1 MKKQLK
7 FTLALALSLALLF
20 SLGAAAFADTAEDGL
35 PLEYVSYGVG
45 LPDPAPVDMH
55 ELGAEDITL
64 EGVSYDARTEDGHIY
79 IRLSDLAAAKLLRES
94 RDKAAEL
101 GLDYAKIYITDGVIF
116 AKDTGNADEVK
127 EVQGLIS
134 ALKQGAAIG
143 ISVDDIFDLGNAG
156 DVKLHVK
163 IRGFAYGDAG
173 SGAAPA
179 SSGGSTGEKRAL
191 DVKALDKEKS
201 IERPEVTT
209 VYFYYYGL
217 TGYDTVL
224 YDDSE
229 GVCYSEGEDGGNIDL
244 GGGNIDLDG
253 GDIDGGLIGGDEE
266 EPVKP
271 DIKTQRAFQLGLALA
286 YSQKDIGDGVQYYV
300 WINGKNI
307 KIPPLNSVGG
317 WLYDEGSFPAKDASG
332 MTGDELLK
340 SGIMGGLTN
349 KDFDS
354 DSRSTVETVEIKIT
368 TDAAGNNVVKKIDF
382 KNVTPGQDDV
392 LDYNKDSNSYVIKDV
407 APDGYEKDTSGE
419 YKAFDPSDAFVPK
432 DKNMDVPNDAIDN
445 SDVTINVRDD
455 IIFDDLEPK
464 CY

>member
-101 GLDYAKIYITDGVIF
+101 GLDYAKIYIADGVIF

-173 SGAAPA
+173 NGAAPA

-209 VYFYYYGL
+209 VYFYYNGL
-217 TGYDTVL
+217 TGYDTFL
-224 YDDSE
+224 DDGSE
-229 GVCYSEGEDGGNIDL
+229 WDCYSEGEDGGDIDL
-244 GGGNIDLDG
+244 G
-253 GDIDGGLIGGDEE
+253 GGDEE

-271 DIKTQRAFQLGLALA
+271 DITRQRTFWIGLALA
-286 YSQKDIGDGVQYYV
+286 YSQKDIDDGVQYYV
-300 WINGKNI
+300 WINGENI
-307 KIPPLNSVGG
+307 KIPPLNGKG
-317 WLYDEGSFPAKDASG
+317 EWLDDEGSFPAKDAVG
-332 MTGDELLK
+332 LTGNKLLN
-340 SGIMGGLTN
+340 SDIMNGLTN
-349 KDFDS
+349 QDFDFDS
-354 DSRSTVETVEIKIT
+354 LPTVEIKVT
-368 TDAAGNNVVKKIDF
+368 TDAAGNNVVKTIDF
-382 KNVTPGQDDV
+382 NNVTPGPDEV
-392 LDYNKDSNSYVIKDV
+392 LDYNADNNTYVIKDE
-407 APDGYEKDTSGE
+407 APEGYEPDNKHT
-419 YKAFDPSDAFVPK
+419 YDPSDAFVPK
-432 DKNMDVPNDAIDN
+432 DKNMDVPDDAIDS

-455 IIFDDLEPK
+455 IIFDDLKPK
-464 CY
+464 KS

>member
-101 GLDYAKIYITDGVIF
+101 GLDYAKIYIADGVIF

-127 EVQGLIS
+127 EVQGLIG

-173 SGAAPA
+173 SGSAPA
-179 SSGGSTGEKRAL
+179 SSGGSSGEKRAL

-209 VYFYYYGL
+209 IYFYYHGL

-224 YDDSE
+224 DDGSE
-229 GVCYSEGEDGGNIDL
+229 WDCYSEGEDGGDIDL
-244 GGGNIDLDG
+244 GS
-253 GDIDGGLIGGDEE
+253 GDDEE
-266 EPVKP
+266 VVRP
-271 DIKTQRAFQLGLALA
+271 DITRQRAFMLSLALA
-286 YSQKDIGDGVQYYV
+286 YSQKDIDDGVQYYV

-307 KIPPLNSVGG
+307 KIPPLNSGG
-317 WLYDEGSFPAKDASG
+317 EWLDDEGSFLAKDASG
-332 MTGDELLK
+332 LTGNELLN
-340 SGIMGGLTN
+340 SDIMGGLTN
-349 KDFDS
+349 KDFDF
-354 DSRSTVETVEIKIT
+354 DSLPTVEIKIT
-368 TDAAGNNVVKKIDF
+368 TDAAGNNVVKTIDF
-382 KNVTPGQDDV
+382 NNVTPKAEEV
-392 LDYNKDSNSYVIKDV
+392 LDYNEDSNSYVIKEN
-407 APDGYEKDTSGE
+407 PPEGYEKDTSGE
-419 YKAFDPSDAFVPK
+419 YNAFEPSDAFVPE
-432 DKNMDVPNDAIDN
+432 DKNMDVPDDAIDS
-445 SDVTINVRDD
+445 SDVTIDVRDD

-464 CY
+464 KS

>member
-101 GLDYAKIYITDGVIF
+101 GLDYAKIYIADGVIF

-191 DVKALDKEKS
+191 DVKALDMEKS

-271 DIKTQRAFQLGLALA
+271 DIKTQRAFMLSLALA
-286 YSQKDIGDGVQYYV
+286 YSQKDIDDGVQYYV

-307 KIPPLNSVGG
+307 EIPPLNGKG
-317 WLYDEGSFPAKDASG
+317 DWLHDEGSFLAKDASG
-332 MTGDELLK
+332 KTGNELFK
-340 SGIMGGLTN
+340 SDDIMNGLTN
-349 KDFDS
+349 KDFDF
-354 DSRSTVETVEIKIT
+354 DSLSTVKIKVT
-368 TDAAGNNVVKKIDF
+368 TDAAGNNVVKTIDF
-382 KNVTPGQDDV
+382 NNVTPEEKEV
-392 LDYNKDSNSYVIKDV
+392 LDLNEDGDAYVIKDAED
-407 APDGYEKDTSGE
+407 APKGYDKEFNSS
-419 YKAFDPSDAFVPK
+419 YDPSDIFVP
-432 DKNMDVPNDAIDN
+432 DESLTVPNGAIDN
-445 SDVTINVRDD
+445 SDVTVDVRDD
-455 IIFDDLEPK
+455 IIFDGLEPK
-464 CY
+464 NS

>member
-20 SLGAAAFADTAEDGL
+20 SLGAAAFADIAEDGL

-101 GLDYAKIYITDGVIF
+101 GLDYAKIYIADGVIF

-179 SSGGSTGEKRAL
+179 STGEKRAL

-217 TGYDTVL
+217 TGYDTVFDYGPEL
-224 YDDSE
+224 D
-229 GVCYSEGEDGGNIDL
+229 CYSEGEDGGDIDL
-244 GGGNIDLDG
+244 G
-253 GDIDGGLIGGDEE
+253 GGLIGGDEE

-271 DIKTQRAFQLGLALA
+271 DITRQRAFMLSLALA
-286 YSQKDIGDGVQYYV
+286 YSRKDIDDGVQYYV
-300 WINGKNI
+300 WINGENI
-307 KIPPLNSVGG
+307 KIPPLNSDGE
-317 WLYDEGSFPAKDASG
+317 WLDDEGSFLAKDASG
-332 MTGDELLK
+332 LTRNELLK
-340 SGIMGGLTN
+340 SDIMGGLTN
-349 KDFDS
+349 KDFDF
-354 DSRSTVETVEIKIT
+354 DSLPTVEIKIT
-368 TDAAGNNVVKKIDF
+368 TDAAGNNVIKTIDF
-382 KNVTPGQDDV
+382 KNVTPGPDDV
-392 LDYNKDSNSYVIKDV
+392 LDYNADNNTYVIKDK
-407 APDGYEKDTSGE
+407 APEGYEKDTSGE
-419 YKAFDPSDAFVPK
+419 YNAFEPSDAFVPK
-432 DKNMDVPNDAIDN
+432 DKNMDVPDDAIDS
-445 SDVTINVRDD
+445 SDVTIDVRDD

-464 CY
+464 KS

>member
-101 GLDYAKIYITDGVIF
+101 GLDYAKIYIADGVIF

-191 DVKALDKEKS
+191 DVKALDMEKS

-224 YDDSE
+224 DYGSE
-229 GVCYSEGEDGGNIDL
+229 WVCYSEGEDGGDIDL
-244 GGGNIDLDG
+244 GGE
-253 GDIDGGLIGGDEE
+253 DGGLIGGDEE
-266 EPVKP
+266 EPV
-271 DIKTQRAFQLGLALA
+271 ITRQRAFWLGLALA
-286 YSQKDIGDGVQYYV
+286 YSQKDIDDGVQYYV

-307 KIPPLNSVGG
+307 EIPPLNSGG
-317 WLYDEGSFPAKDASG
+317 KWLVDEGSFLAKDASG
-332 MTGDELLK
+332 KTGNELLN
-340 SGIMGGLTN
+340 SDDIMGALTN
-349 KDFDS
+349 KDFDF
-354 DSRSTVETVEIKIT
+354 DSLPTVKIKIT
-368 TDAAGNNVVKKIDF
+368 TDAAGNNVVKTIDF
-382 KNVTPGQDDV
+382 NNVTPEEKEV
-392 LDYNKDSNSYVIKDV
+392 LDYNADNNTYVIKDAED
-407 APDGYEKDTSGE
+407 APEGYEKDTSGK
-419 YKAFDPSDAFVPK
+419 YNAFDPSDAFVPK
-432 DKNMDVPNDAIDN
+432 DKNMDVPPDAID
-445 SDVTINVRDD
+445 SSIVTIDVRDD
-455 IIFDDLEPK
+455 IIFDDLKPK
-464 CY
+464 KE

>member
-101 GLDYAKIYITDGVIF
+101 GLDYAKIYIADGVIF

-179 SSGGSTGEKRAL
+179 PSDGSAGEKRAL
-191 DVKALDKEKS
+191 DVKALDMEKS

-209 VYFYYYGL
+209 VYFHYYGL

-224 YDDSE
+224 DYGSE
-229 GVCYSEGEDGGNIDL
+229 WDFYSEGEDGGDIDLGGEDGGDIDL
-244 GGGNIDLDG
+244 GGG
-253 GDIDGGLIGGDEE
+253 DEV
-266 EPVKP
+266 EPDKP
-271 DIKTQRAFQLGLALA
+271 GITIQRAFMLSLALA
-286 YSQKDIGDGVQYYV
+286 YSQKDIDDGVQYYV

-307 KIPPLNSVGG
+307 EIPPLNGKG
-317 WLYDEGSFPAKDASG
+317 DWLHDEGSFLAKDASG
-332 MTGDELLK
+332 KTGNELFK
-340 SGIMGGLTN
+340 SDDIMNGLTN
-349 KDFDS
+349 KDFDF
-354 DSRSTVETVEIKIT
+354 DSLSTVKIKVT
-368 TDAAGNNVVKKIDF
+368 TDAAGNNVVKTIGF
-382 KNVTPGQDDV
+382 NNVTPKEEEV
-392 LDYNKDSNSYVIKDV
+392 LDYNKDNNTYVIKDE
-407 APDGYEKDTSGE
+407 APEGYEPDNKRT
-419 YKAFDPSDAFVPK
+419 YDPSDAFVPK
-432 DKNMDVPNDAIDN
+432 DKNMDVPPDAIDN
-445 SDVTINVRDD
+445 SDVTIDVRDD
-455 IIFDDLEPK
+455 IIFDSLEPK
-464 CY
+464 CS

>member
-101 GLDYAKIYITDGVIF
+101 GLDYAKIYIADGVIF

-209 VYFYYYGL
+209 IYFYYYGL

-224 YDDSE
+224 DDGSE
-229 GVCYSEGEDGGNIDL
+229 WDCYSEGEDGGDIDL
-244 GGGNIDLDG
+244 GGGD
-253 GDIDGGLIGGDEE
+253 DEE
-266 EPVKP
+266 DVPP
-271 DIKTQRAFQLGLALA
+271 DIKTQRAFWLGLALA
-286 YSQKDIGDGVQYYV
+286 YSQKDIDDGVQYYV

-307 KIPPLNSVGG
+307 KIPPLNSEGE
-317 WLYDEGSFPAKDASG
+317 WLDDEGSFLAKDASG
-332 MTGDELLK
+332 LTGNELLN
-340 SGIMGGLTN
+340 SDIMGGLTN
-349 KDFDS
+349 KDFDF
-354 DSRSTVETVEIKIT
+354 DSLPTVEIKIT
-368 TDAAGNNVVKKIDF
+368 TDAAGNNVVKTIDF
-382 KNVTPGQDDV
+382 NNVTPKAEEV
-392 LDYNKDSNSYVIKDV
+392 LDYNKDSNSYVIKDD
-407 APDGYEKDTSGE
+407 APEGYEKDTSGE
-419 YKAFDPSDAFVPK
+419 YNAFEPSDAFVPE
-432 DKNMDVPNDAIDN
+432 DKNIDVPDDAIDS
-445 SDVTINVRDD
+445 SDVTIDVRDD

-464 CY
+464 KS

>member
-101 GLDYAKIYITDGVIF
+101 GLDYAKIYIADGVIF

-173 SGAAPA
+173 SGA

-191 DVKALDKEKS
+191 DVKALDMEKS

-224 YDDSE
+224 DSD
-229 GVCYSEGEDGGNIDL
+229 VRCYSEGEDGGDIDF
-244 GGGNIDLDG
+244 GGEDG
-253 GDIDGGLIGGDEE
+253 GDIDLGGGDEE
-266 EPVKP
+266 EPVKSA
-271 DIKTQRAFQLGLALA
+271 ITRQRAFMLSLALA
-286 YSQKDIGDGVQYYV
+286 YSQKDIDDGVQYYV

-307 KIPPLNSVGG
+307 KIPPLNGKG
-317 WLYDEGSFPAKDASG
+317 EGLDDEGSFLAKDAVG
-332 MTGDELLK
+332 QTGNKLLN
-340 SGIMGGLTN
+340 SDIMNGLTN
-349 KDFDS
+349 QDFDFDS
-354 DSRSTVETVEIKIT
+354 LPTVEIKIT
-368 TDAAGNNVVKKIDF
+368 TDAAGNNVVKTIDF
-382 KNVTPGQDDV
+382 NNVTPKEEEV
-392 LDYNKDSNSYVIKDV
+392 LDYNADNNTYVIKDE
-407 APDGYEKDTSGE
+407 APEGYEKDTSGE
-419 YKAFDPSDAFVPK
+419 YNAFEPSDAFVPE
-432 DKNMDVPNDAIDN
+432 DKNMDVPDDAIDS
-445 SDVTINVRDD
+445 SDVTIDVRDD
-455 IIFDDLEPK
+455 IIFDDLKPK
-464 CY
+464 KY

>member
-64 EGVSYDARTEDGHIY
+64 DGVSYDARTEDGHIY

-101 GLDYAKIYITDGVIF
+101 GLDYAKIYIADGVIF

-224 YDDSE
+224 DISSE
-229 GVCYSEGEDGGNIDL
+229 RDFYSEGEDGGDIDL

-253 GDIDGGLIGGDEE
+253 GDDEE

-307 KIPPLNSVGG
+307 KIPPLNGKG
-317 WLYDEGSFPAKDASG
+317 EWLDDEGSFPAKDAVG
-332 MTGDELLK
+332 LTGNKLLN
-340 SGIMGGLTN
+340 SDIMNGLTN
-349 KDFDS
+349 QDFDFDS
-354 DSRSTVETVEIKIT
+354 LPTVEIKIT

-382 KNVTPGQDDV
+382 KNVTPGPNEV
-392 LDYNKDSNSYVIKDV
+392 LDYNADNNTYVIKDV
-407 APDGYEKDTSGE
+407 APEGYEPDNKRT
-419 YKAFDPSDAFVPK
+419 YDPSDAFVPE
-432 DKNMDVPNDAIDN
+432 DKNMDVPDDAIGN
-445 SDVTINVRDD
+445 SDVSIDVRDD

>member
-101 GLDYAKIYITDGVIF
+101 GLDYAKIYIADGVIF

-191 DVKALDKEKS
+191 DVKALDMEKS

-209 VYFYYYGL
+209 VYFHYYGL

-224 YDDSE
+224 DYGSE
-229 GVCYSEGEDGGNIDL
+229 WDFYSEGEDGGDIDLGGEDGGDIDL
-244 GGGNIDLDG
+244 GGG
-253 GDIDGGLIGGDEE
+253 DEV
-266 EPVKP
+266 EPDKP
-271 DIKTQRAFQLGLALA
+271 GITIQRAFMLSLALA
-286 YSQKDIGDGVQYYV
+286 YSQKDIDDGVQYYV

-307 KIPPLNSVGG
+307 EIPPLNSGG
-317 WLYDEGSFPAKDASG
+317 KWLVDEGSFLAKDASG
-332 MTGDELLK
+332 KTGNELFK
-340 SGIMGGLTN
+340 SDDIMNGLTN
-349 KDFDS
+349 KDFDT

-392 LDYNKDSNSYVIKDV
+392 LDYNKDNNTYVIKDK
-407 APDGYEKDTSGE
+407 APEGYEKDTSGK
-419 YKAFDPSDAFVPK
+419 YNAFDPSDAFVPE
-432 DKNMDVPNDAIDN
+432 DKNMDVPPDAIDN
-445 SDVTINVRDD
+445 SDVTIDVRDD

>member
-101 GLDYAKIYITDGVIF
+101 GLDYAKIYIADGVIF

-191 DVKALDKEKS
+191 DVKALDMEKS

-271 DIKTQRAFQLGLALA
+271 DIKTQRAFMLSLALA
-286 YSQKDIGDGVQYYV
+286 YSQKDIDDGVQYYV

-307 KIPPLNSVGG
+307 EIPPLNGKG
-317 WLYDEGSFPAKDASG
+317 DWLHDEGSFLAKDASG
-332 MTGDELLK
+332 KTGNELLK
-340 SGIMGGLTN
+340 TDIMGALTN
-349 KDFDS
+349 KDFDF
-354 DSRSTVETVEIKIT
+354 DSLPTVKIKVT
-368 TDAAGNNVVKKIDF
+368 TDAAGNNVVKTIDF
-382 KNVTPGQDDV
+382 NNVTPKAEEL
-392 LDYNKDSNSYVIKDV
+392 LDYNEDSNSYVIKDV
-407 APDGYEKDTSGE
+407 APEGYEKDTSGE
-419 YKAFDPSDAFVPK
+419 YNAFEPSDAFVPE
-432 DKNMDVPNDAIDN
+432 DKNMDVPPDAIDN
-445 SDVTINVRDD
+445 SDVTIDVRDD
-455 IIFDDLEPK
+455 IIFDDLKPK
-464 CY
+464 KS

>member
-101 GLDYAKIYITDGVIF
+101 GLDYAKIYIADGVIF

-217 TGYDTVL
+217 TGYDTVFDYGPEL
-224 YDDSE
+224 D
-229 GVCYSEGEDGGNIDL
+229 CYSEGEDGGDIDL
-244 GGGNIDLDG
+244 G
-253 GDIDGGLIGGDEE
+253 GGLIGGDEE
-266 EPVKP
+266 EPVKQP
-271 DIKTQRAFQLGLALA
+271 DITRQRAFMLSLALA
-286 YSQKDIGDGVQYYV
+286 YSQKDIDDGVQYYV

-307 KIPPLNSVGG
+307 KIPPLNSDGE
-317 WLYDEGSFPAKDASG
+317 WLDDEGSFLAKDASG
-332 MTGDELLK
+332 LTRNELLK
-340 SGIMGGLTN
+340 SDIMGGLTN
-349 KDFDS
+349 KDFDF
-354 DSRSTVETVEIKIT
+354 DSLPTVEIKIT
-368 TDAAGNNVVKKIDF
+368 TDAAGNNVVKTIDF
-382 KNVTPGQDDV
+382 NNVTPEAKEV
-392 LDYNKDSNSYVIKDV
+392 LDYNADNNTYVIKDE
-407 APDGYEKDTSGE
+407 APEGYERDTSGE
-419 YKAFDPSDAFVPK
+419 YNAFEPSDAFVPK
-432 DKNMDVPNDAIDN
+432 DKNMDVPDDAIDS
-445 SDVTINVRDD
+445 SDVTIDVRDD

-464 CY
+464 KS

>member
-64 EGVSYDARTEDGHIY
+64 DGVSYDARTEDGHIY

-101 GLDYAKIYITDGVIF
+101 GLDYAKIYIADGVIF

-224 YDDSE
+224 DISSE
-229 GVCYSEGEDGGNIDL
+229 RDFYSEGEDGGDIDLGGGDIDL

-253 GDIDGGLIGGDEE
+253 GDIGLIGGDDEE

-307 KIPPLNSVGG
+307 KIPPLNGKG
-317 WLYDEGSFPAKDASG
+317 EWLDDEGSFPAKDAVG
-332 MTGDELLK
+332 LTGNKLLN
-340 SGIMGGLTN
+340 SDIMNGLTN
-349 KDFDS
+349 QDFDFDS
-354 DSRSTVETVEIKIT
+354 LPTVVIKIT

-392 LDYNKDSNSYVIKDV
+392 LDYNKDSNSYAIKDV
-407 APDGYEKDTSGE
+407 APDGYEKDTSGA
-419 YKAFDPSDAFVPK
+419 YPSDAFVPE
-432 DKNMDVPNDAIDN
+432 DKNMDVPDDAIDN

-455 IIFDDLEPK
+455 IIFDDLESE

>member
-64 EGVSYDARTEDGHIY
+64 DGVSYDARTEDGHIY

-101 GLDYAKIYITDGVIF
+101 GLDYAKIYIADGVIF

-224 YDDSE
+224 DNDSE
-229 GVCYSEGEDGGNIDL
+229 YDFYSEGEDGGD
-244 GGGNIDLDG
+244 IDLDG
-253 GDIDGGLIGGDEE
+253 GDIDLGGGDIGLIGGGDEE

-271 DIKTQRAFQLGLALA
+271 DITTQRAFSLGLALA

-307 KIPPLNSVGG
+307 KIPPLNGKG
-317 WLYDEGSFPAKDASG
+317 EWLDDEGSFPAKDAVG
-332 MTGDELLK
+332 LTGNKLLN
-340 SGIMGGLTN
+340 SDIMNGLTN
-349 KDFDS
+349 QDFDFDS
-354 DSRSTVETVEIKIT
+354 LPTVEIKVT

-382 KNVTPGQDDV
+382 NNVTPKEEEV
-392 LDYNKDSNSYVIKDV
+392 LNYNKDSNSYAIKDD
-407 APDGYEKDTSGE
+407 APEGYEPDNKRI
-419 YKAFDPSDAFVPK
+419 YDPSDAFVPK
-432 DKNMDVPNDAIDN
+432 DKNMDVPDDAIDN
-445 SDVTINVRDD
+445 SDVTIDVRDD
-455 IIFDDLEPK
+455 IIFDDLKPK
-464 CY
+464 MS

>member
-101 GLDYAKIYITDGVIF
+101 GLDYAKIYIADGVIF

-209 VYFYYYGL
+209 VYFYYNGL

-224 YDDSE
+224 DDGSE
-229 GVCYSEGEDGGNIDL
+229 WDCYSEGEDGGDIDL
-244 GGGNIDLDG
+244 GGGDIDLG
-253 GDIDGGLIGGDEE
+253 GGDEV
-266 EPVKP
+266 EPDKP
-271 DIKTQRAFQLGLALA
+271 DITRQRTFWIGLALA
-286 YSQKDIGDGVQYYV
+286 YSQKDIDDGVQYYV
-300 WINGKNI
+300 WINGENI
-307 KIPPLNSVGG
+307 KIPPLNGKG
-317 WLYDEGSFPAKDASG
+317 KWLDDKGSFLAKDASG
-332 MTGDELLK
+332 KTGNELFK
-340 SGIMGGLTN
+340 SDDIMNGLTN
-349 KDFDS
+349 KDFDF
-354 DSRSTVETVEIKIT
+354 DSLPTVEIKIT
-368 TDAAGNNVVKKIDF
+368 TDAAGNNVVKTIDF
-382 KNVTPGQDDV
+382 NNVTPGPDDV
-392 LDYNKDSNSYVIKDV
+392 LDYNADNNTYVIKDE
-407 APDGYEKDTSGE
+407 APEGYEPDNKRI
-419 YKAFDPSDAFVPK
+419 YDPSDAFVPK
-432 DKNMDVPNDAIDN
+432 DKNMDVPDDAIDS
-445 SDVTINVRDD
+445 SDVTIDVRDD
-455 IIFDDLEPK
+455 IIFDDLKPK
-464 CY
+464 MS

>member
-101 GLDYAKIYITDGVIF
+101 GLDYAKIYIADGVIF

-217 TGYDTVL
+217 TGYDTVFD
-224 YDDSE
+224 YGPEWD
-229 GVCYSEGEDGGNIDL
+229 CYSEGEDGGDIDL
-244 GGGNIDLDG
+244 G
-253 GDIDGGLIGGDEE
+253 GGLIGGDEE
-266 EPVKP
+266 EPVKQP

-307 KIPPLNSVGG
+307 KIPPLNSEGE

-332 MTGDELLK
+332 KTGDELLK

-354 DSRSTVETVEIKIT
+354 DSRSTVETVKIKIT
-368 TDAAGNNVVKKIDF
+368 TDAAGNNVVKTIDF
-382 KNVTPGQDDV
+382 NNVTPGSNEV

-419 YKAFDPSDAFVPK
+419 YNAFEPSDAFVPK
-432 DKNMDVPNDAIDN
+432 DKNMDVPDDAIDN

>member
-101 GLDYAKIYITDGVIF
+101 GLDYAKICIADGVIF

-224 YDDSE
+224 DISSE
-229 GVCYSEGEDGGNIDL
+229 RDFYSEGEDGGDIDL

-253 GDIDGGLIGGDEE
+253 GDDEE

-307 KIPPLNSVGG
+307 KIPPLNGKG
-317 WLYDEGSFPAKDASG
+317 EWLDDEGSFPAKDAVG
-332 MTGDELLK
+332 LTGNKLLN
-340 SGIMGGLTN
+340 SDIMNGLTN
-349 KDFDS
+349 QDFDFDS
-354 DSRSTVETVEIKIT
+354 LPTVEIKIT

-382 KNVTPGQDDV
+382 KNVTPGPNEV
-392 LDYNKDSNSYVIKDV
+392 LDYNADNNTYVIKDV
-407 APDGYEKDTSGE
+407 APEGYEPDNKRT
-419 YKAFDPSDAFVPK
+419 YDPSDAFVPE
-432 DKNMDVPNDAIDN
+432 DKNMDVPDDAIGN
-445 SDVTINVRDD
+445 SDVSIDVRDD

>member
-101 GLDYAKIYITDGVIF
+101 GLDYAKIYIADGVIF

-179 SSGGSTGEKRAL
+179 SSGEKRAL

-209 VYFYYYGL
+209 VYFYYNGL
-217 TGYDTVL
+217 TSYDTVL
-224 YDDSE
+224 DYGPEWD
-229 GVCYSEGEDGGNIDL
+229 CYSEGEDGGDIDL
-244 GGGNIDLDG
+244 G
-253 GDIDGGLIGGDEE
+253 GGDEE

-271 DIKTQRAFQLGLALA
+271 DITRQRAFMLSLALA
-286 YSQKDIGDGVQYYV
+286 YSQKDIDDGVQYYV
-300 WINGKNI
+300 WINGENI
-307 KIPPLNSVGG
+307 KIPPLNSEGE
-317 WLYDEGSFPAKDASG
+317 WLDDEGSFLAKDASG
-332 MTGDELLK
+332 KTGNELLK
-340 SGIMGGLTN
+340 SDIMGALTN
-349 KDFDS
+349 KDFDF
-354 DSRSTVETVEIKIT
+354 DSLPTVKIKIT
-368 TDAAGNNVVKKIDF
+368 TDAAGNNVVKTIDF
-382 KNVTPGQDDV
+382 NNVTPKAEEL
-392 LDYNKDSNSYVIKDV
+392 LDYNMDSNSYVIKDA
-407 APDGYEKDTSGE
+407 APEGYEKDTSGE
-419 YKAFDPSDAFVPK
+419 YNAFEPSDAFVPK
-432 DKNMDVPNDAIDN
+432 DKNMDVPDDAIDS
-445 SDVTINVRDD
+445 SDVTIDVRDD

-464 CY
+464 KS

>member
-101 GLDYAKIYITDGVIF
+101 GLDYAKIYIADGVIF

-173 SGAAPA
+173 SGA

-191 DVKALDKEKS
+191 DVKALDMEKS

-224 YDDSE
+224 DSD
-229 GVCYSEGEDGGNIDL
+229 VRCYSEGEDGGDIDL
-244 GGGNIDLDG
+244 GGEDG
-253 GDIDGGLIGGDEE
+253 GDIDLGGGDEE

-271 DIKTQRAFQLGLALA
+271 NIKTQRAFMLSLALA
-286 YSQKDIGDGVQYYV
+286 YSQKDIDDGVQYYV

-307 KIPPLNSVGG
+307 KIPPLNSGG
-317 WLYDEGSFPAKDASG
+317 KWLDDEGSFLAKDASG
-332 MTGDELLK
+332 KTGNDLLK
-340 SGIMGGLTN
+340 SDIMGALTN
-349 KDFDS
+349 QDFDFDS
-354 DSRSTVETVEIKIT
+354 LPTVEIKIT
-368 TDAAGNNVVKKIDF
+368 TDAAGNNVVKTIDF
-382 KNVTPGQDDV
+382 NNVTPKAEEV
-392 LDYNKDSNSYVIKDV
+392 LDYNVDNNTYVIKDE
-407 APDGYEKDTSGE
+407 APEGYEKDTSGA
-419 YKAFDPSDAFVPK
+419 YNAYAFVPE

-445 SDVTINVRDD
+445 SDVTIDVRDD
-455 IIFDDLEPK
+455 IIFDDLEPE
-464 CY
+464 CS

>member
-20 SLGAAAFADTAEDGL
+20 SLGAAAFADIAEDGL

-101 GLDYAKIYITDGVIF
+101 GLDYAKIYIADGVIF

-179 SSGGSTGEKRAL
+179 STGEKRAL

-217 TGYDTVL
+217 TGYDTVFDYGPEL
-224 YDDSE
+224 D
-229 GVCYSEGEDGGNIDL
+229 CYSEGEDGGDIDL
-244 GGGNIDLDG
+244 G
-253 GDIDGGLIGGDEE
+253 GGLIGGDEE

-271 DIKTQRAFQLGLALA
+271 DITRQRAFMLNLALA
-286 YSQKDIGDGVQYYV
+286 YSRKDIDDGVQYYV
-300 WINGKNI
+300 WINGENI
-307 KIPPLNSVGG
+307 KIPPLNSDGE
-317 WLYDEGSFPAKDASG
+317 WLDDEGSFLAKDASG
-332 MTGDELLK
+332 LTRNELLK
-340 SGIMGGLTN
+340 SDIMGGLTN
-349 KDFDS
+349 KDFDF
-354 DSRSTVETVEIKIT
+354 DSLPTVEIKIT
-368 TDAAGNNVVKKIDF
+368 TDAAGNNVIKTIDF
-382 KNVTPGQDDV
+382 KNVTPGPDDV
-392 LDYNKDSNSYVIKDV
+392 LDYNADNNTYVIKDK
-407 APDGYEKDTSGE
+407 APEGYEKDTSGE
-419 YKAFDPSDAFVPK
+419 YNAFEPSDAFVPK
-432 DKNMDVPNDAIDN
+432 DKNMDVPDDAIDS
-445 SDVTINVRDD
+445 SDVTIDVRDD

-464 CY
+464 KS

>member
-101 GLDYAKIYITDGVIF
+101 GLDYAKIYIADGVIF

-209 VYFYYYGL
+209 VYFYYNGL

-224 YDDSE
+224 DISSE
-229 GVCYSEGEDGGNIDL
+229 RDFYSEGEDGGDIDL

-253 GDIDGGLIGGDEE
+253 GDDEE

-307 KIPPLNSVGG
+307 KIPPLNGKG
-317 WLYDEGSFPAKDASG
+317 EWLDDEGSFPAKDAVG
-332 MTGDELLK
+332 LTGNKLLN
-340 SGIMGGLTN
+340 SDIMNGLTN
-349 KDFDS
+349 QDFDFDS
-354 DSRSTVETVEIKIT
+354 LPTVEIKIT

-382 KNVTPGQDDV
+382 KNVTPGPNEV
-392 LDYNKDSNSYVIKDV
+392 LDYNADNNTYVIKDV
-407 APDGYEKDTSGE
+407 APEGYEPDNKRT
-419 YKAFDPSDAFVPK
+419 YDPSDAFVPE
-432 DKNMDVPNDAIDN
+432 DKNMDVPDDAIDN
-445 SDVTINVRDD
+445 SDVTIDVRDD

>member
-101 GLDYAKIYITDGVIF
+101 GLDYAKIYIADGVIF

-191 DVKALDKEKS
+191 DVKALDMEKS
-201 IERPEVTT
+201 IEQPEVTT

-224 YDDSE
+224 DDGSE
-229 GVCYSEGEDGGNIDL
+229 WDCYSEGEDGGDIDL
-244 GGGNIDLDG
+244 GGEDG
-253 GDIDGGLIGGDEE
+253 GDIDLGGGDEE

-271 DIKTQRAFQLGLALA
+271 DITRQRAFMLSLALA
-286 YSQKDIGDGVQYYV
+286 YSQKDIDDGVQYYV
-300 WINGKNI
+300 WINGENI
-307 KIPPLNSVGG
+307 KIPPLNSEGE
-317 WLYDEGSFPAKDASG
+317 WLDDEGSFLAKDASG
-332 MTGDELLK
+332 KTGNELLK
-340 SGIMGGLTN
+340 SDIMGALTN
-349 KDFDS
+349 KDFDF
-354 DSRSTVETVEIKIT
+354 DSLPTVKIKVT
-368 TDAAGNNVVKKIDF
+368 TDAAGNNVVKTIDF
-382 KNVTPGQDDV
+382 NNVTPKAEEL
-392 LDYNKDSNSYVIKDV
+392 LDYNMDSNSYVIKDA
-407 APDGYEKDTSGE
+407 APEGYKKDTSGE
-419 YKAFDPSDAFVPK
+419 YNAFDPSDAFVPE
-432 DKNMDVPNDAIDN
+432 DKNMDVPDDAIDN
-445 SDVTINVRDD
+445 SDVTIDVRDD

-464 CY
+464 KS

>member
-101 GLDYAKIYITDGVIF
+101 GLDYAKIYIADGVIF

-173 SGAAPA
+173 NGA

-191 DVKALDKEKS
+191 DVKALDMEKS

-224 YDDSE
+224 DSD
-229 GVCYSEGEDGGNIDL
+229 VRCYSEGEDGGDIDLGGEDGGDIDL
-244 GGGNIDLDG
+244 GGGD
-253 GDIDGGLIGGDEE
+253 E

-271 DIKTQRAFQLGLALA
+271 GIKTQRAFMLSLALA
-286 YSQKDIGDGVQYYV
+286 YSQKDIDDGVQYYV

-307 KIPPLNSVGG
+307 KIPPLNSGG
-317 WLYDEGSFPAKDASG
+317 KWLDDEGSFLAKDASG
-332 MTGDELLK
+332 LTGNELLK
-340 SGIMGGLTN
+340 SDIMGALTN
-349 KDFDS
+349 MDFDS
-354 DSRSTVETVEIKIT
+354 DSLSTVKIKVT
-368 TDAAGNNVVKKIDF
+368 TDAAGNNVVKTIDF
-382 KNVTPGQDDV
+382 NNVTPEAKEV
-392 LDYNKDSNSYVIKDV
+392 LDLNEDGDAYVIKDAED
-407 APDGYEKDTSGE
+407 APEGYDKEFNSS
-419 YKAFDPSDAFVPK
+419 YDPSDIFVP
-432 DKNMDVPNDAIDN
+432 DESLTVPDGAIDN
-445 SDVTINVRDD
+445 SDVTVDVRDD
-455 IIFDDLEPK
+455 IIFDGLEPK

>member
-55 ELGAEDITL
+55 ELGTEDITL

-101 GLDYAKIYITDGVIF
+101 GLDYAKIYIADGVIF

-127 EVQGLIS
+127 EVQGLVS

-191 DVKALDKEKS
+191 DVKALDMEKS

-224 YDDSE
+224 DDGSE
-229 GVCYSEGEDGGNIDL
+229 WVCYSEGEDGGDIDL
-244 GGGNIDLDG
+244 GGGDIDLGG
-253 GDIDGGLIGGDEE
+253 GDNEE

-271 DIKTQRAFQLGLALA
+271 VIKTQRAFSLGLALA

-307 KIPPLNSVGG
+307 KIPPLNSEGE
-317 WLYDEGSFPAKDASG
+317 WLDDEGSFLAKDASG
-332 MTGDELLK
+332 KTGNELLN
-340 SGIMGGLTN
+340 SDIMGGLTN
-349 KDFDS
+349 TDFDFDS
-354 DSRSTVETVEIKIT
+354 LPTVEIKIT

-382 KNVTPGQDDV
+382 KNVTPGPNEV
-392 LDYNKDSNSYVIKDV
+392 LDYKADNNTYVIKDE
-407 APDGYEKDTSGE
+407 APEGYEPDNKRT
-419 YKAFDPSDAFVPK
+419 YDPSDAFVPK
-432 DKNMDVPNDAIDN
+432 DKNMDVPDDAID
-445 SDVTINVRDD
+445 SSVVTIDVRDD

-464 CY
+464 MS

>member
-101 GLDYAKIYITDGVIF
+101 GLDYAKIYIADGVIF

-201 IERPEVTT
+201 IERLEVTT
-209 VYFYYYGL
+209 VYFYYNGL
-217 TGYDTVL
+217 TGYDTFL
-224 YDDSE
+224 DDGSE
-229 GVCYSEGEDGGNIDL
+229 WDCYSEGEDGGDIDL
-244 GGGNIDLDG
+244 GGGD
-253 GDIDGGLIGGDEE
+253 DEE
-266 EPVKP
+266 DVPP
-271 DIKTQRAFQLGLALA
+271 DIKTQRTFWIGLALA
-286 YSQKDIGDGVQYYV
+286 YSQKDIDDGVQYYV
-300 WINGKNI
+300 WINGENI
-307 KIPPLNSVGG
+307 KIPPLNGKG
-317 WLYDEGSFPAKDASG
+317 EWLDDEGSFPAKDASG
-332 MTGDELLK
+332 KTGNELLN
-340 SGIMGGLTN
+340 SDIMNGLTN
-349 KDFDS
+349 KDFDL
-354 DSRSTVETVEIKIT
+354 DSLSTVKIKVT
-368 TDAAGNNVVKKIDF
+368 TDAAGNNVVKTIDF
-382 KNVTPGQDDV
+382 NNVTPEAKEV
-392 LDYNKDSNSYVIKDV
+392 LDYNKDNNTYVIKNE
-407 APDGYEKDTSGE
+407 APEGYEKDTSGT
-419 YKAFDPSDAFVPK
+419 YNAFDPSDAFVPK
-432 DKNMDVPNDAIDN
+432 DKNMDVPDDAIDS
-445 SDVTINVRDD
+445 SDVTIDVRDD
-455 IIFDDLEPK
+455 IIFDDLKPK
-464 CY
+464 MS

>member
-101 GLDYAKIYITDGVIF
+101 GLDYAKIYIADGVIF

-253 GDIDGGLIGGDEE
+253 GDIGLIGGGDEE

-271 DIKTQRAFQLGLALA
+271 VIKTQRAFSLGLALA

-307 KIPPLNSVGG
+307 KIPPLNGG
-317 WLYDEGSFPAKDASG
+317 VEWLDDEGSFLAKDASG
-332 MTGDELLK
+332 MTESDLFNN
-340 SGIMGGLTN
+340 SDIMGGLTN
-349 KDFDS
+349 TDFDFDS
-354 DSRSTVETVEIKIT
+354 LPTVEIKIT

-382 KNVTPGQDDV
+382 KNVTPGPNEV
-392 LDYNKDSNSYVIKDV
+392 LDYKADNNTYVIKDD
-407 APDGYEKDTSGE
+407 APEGYEPDNKRT
-419 YKAFDPSDAFVPK
+419 YDPSDAFVPK
-432 DKNMDVPNDAIDN
+432 DKNMDVPDDAIDN
-445 SDVTINVRDD
+445 SDVTIDVRDD
-455 IIFDDLEPK
+455 IIFDDLKPK
-464 CY
+464 KS

>member
-101 GLDYAKIYITDGVIF
+101 GLDYAKIYIADGVIF

-209 VYFYYYGL
+209 VYFYYNGL
-217 TGYDTVL
+217 TGYDTFL
-224 YDDSE
+224 DDGSE
-229 GVCYSEGEDGGNIDL
+229 WDCYSEGEDGGEIDL
-244 GGGNIDLDG
+244 GG
-253 GDIDGGLIGGDEE
+253 GDIDGGLIGGDEK

-271 DIKTQRAFQLGLALA
+271 DIKTQRIFWIGLALA

-300 WINGKNI
+300 WINGENI
-307 KIPPLNSVGG
+307 KIPPLNGKG
-317 WLYDEGSFPAKDASG
+317 EWLDDKGSFPAKDAVG
-332 MTGDELLK
+332 LTGNKLLN
-340 SGIMGGLTN
+340 SDIMNGLTN
-349 KDFDS
+349 KDFDF
-354 DSRSTVETVEIKIT
+354 DSLPTVEIKIT
-368 TDAAGNNVVKKIDF
+368 TDAAGNNVVKTIDF
-382 KNVTPGQDDV
+382 NNVTPKAEEL
-392 LDYNKDSNSYVIKDV
+392 LDYNMDSNSYVIKDA
-407 APDGYEKDTSGE
+407 APEGYEKDTSGE
-419 YKAFDPSDAFVPK
+419 YNAFEPSDAFVPE
-432 DKNMDVPNDAIDN
+432 DKNMDVPDDAIDN
-445 SDVTINVRDD
+445 SDVTIDVRDD

-464 CY
+464 KS

>member
-7 FTLALALSLALLF
+7 FTLTLALSLALLF

-64 EGVSYDARTEDGHIY
+64 DGVSYDARTEDGHIY

-101 GLDYAKIYITDGVIF
+101 GLDYAKIYIADGVIF

-224 YDDSE
+224 DISSE
-229 GVCYSEGEDGGNIDL
+229 RDFYSEGEDGGDIDL

-253 GDIDGGLIGGDEE
+253 GNIDLDGGDIGLIGGDDEE

-307 KIPPLNSVGG
+307 KIPPLNGKG
-317 WLYDEGSFPAKDASG
+317 EWLDDEGSFPAKDAVG
-332 MTGDELLK
+332 LTGNKLLN
-340 SGIMGGLTN
+340 SDIMNGLTN
-349 KDFDS
+349 QDFDFDS
-354 DSRSTVETVEIKIT
+354 LPTVEIKIT

-392 LDYNKDSNSYVIKDV
+392 LDYNKDSNSYAIKDV
-407 APDGYEKDTSGE
+407 APDGYEKDTSGA
-419 YKAFDPSDAFVPK
+419 YPSDAFVPE
-432 DKNMDVPNDAIDN
+432 DKNMDVPDDAIDN

-455 IIFDDLEPK
+455 IIFDDLESE

>member
-64 EGVSYDARTEDGHIY
+64 DGVSYDARTEDGHIY

-101 GLDYAKIYITDGVIF
+101 GLDYAKIYIADGVIF

-224 YDDSE
+224 DISSE
-229 GVCYSEGEDGGNIDL
+229 RDFYSEGEDGGDIDL

-253 GDIDGGLIGGDEE
+253 GNIDLDGGDIGLIGGDDEE

-307 KIPPLNSVGG
+307 KIPPLNGKG
-317 WLYDEGSFPAKDASG
+317 EWLDDEGSFPAKDAVG
-332 MTGDELLK
+332 LTGNKLLN
-340 SGIMGGLTN
+340 SDIMNGLTN
-349 KDFDS
+349 QDFDFDS
-354 DSRSTVETVEIKIT
+354 LPTVEIKIT

-392 LDYNKDSNSYVIKDV
+392 LDYNKDSNSYAIKDV
-407 APDGYEKDTSGE
+407 APDGYEKDTSGA
-419 YKAFDPSDAFVPK
+419 YPSDAFVPE
-432 DKNMDVPNDAIDN
+432 DKNMDVPDDAIDN

-455 IIFDDLEPK
+455 IIFDDLESE

>member
-101 GLDYAKIYITDGVIF
+101 GLDYAKIYIADGVIF

-224 YDDSE
+224 DISSE
-229 GVCYSEGEDGGNIDL
+229 RDFYSEGEDGGDIDL

-253 GDIDGGLIGGDEE
+253 GDDEE

-307 KIPPLNSVGG
+307 KIPPLNGKG
-317 WLYDEGSFPAKDASG
+317 EWLDDEGSFPAKDAVG
-332 MTGDELLK
+332 LTGNKLLN
-340 SGIMGGLTN
+340 SDIMNGLTN
-349 KDFDS
+349 QDFDFDS
-354 DSRSTVETVEIKIT
+354 LPTVEIKIT
-368 TDAAGNNVVKKIDF
+368 TDAAGNNVVKTIDF
-382 KNVTPGQDDV
+382 KNMTPGSNDV
-392 LDYNKDSNSYVIKDV
+392 LDYNEDNNSYAIKDV
-407 APDGYEKDTSGE
+407 APDGYEKDTSGA
-419 YKAFDPSDAFVPK
+419 YPSDAFVPK

>member
-101 GLDYAKIYITDGVIF
+101 GLDYAKIYIADGVIF

-224 YDDSE
+224 DISSE
-229 GVCYSEGEDGGNIDL
+229 RDFYSEGEDGGDIDL

-253 GDIDGGLIGGDEE
+253 GDIGLIGGDDEE

-307 KIPPLNSVGG
+307 KIPPLNGKG
-317 WLYDEGSFPAKDASG
+317 EWLDDEGSFPAKDAVG
-332 MTGDELLK
+332 LTGNKLLN
-340 SGIMGGLTN
+340 SDIMNGLTN
-349 KDFDS
+349 QDFDFDS
-354 DSRSTVETVEIKIT
+354 LPTVEIKIT

-392 LDYNKDSNSYVIKDV
+392 LDYNKDSNSYAIKDV
-407 APDGYEKDTSGE
+407 APDGYEKDTSGA
-419 YKAFDPSDAFVPK
+419 YPSDAFVPE
-432 DKNMDVPNDAIDN
+432 DKNMDVPDDAIDN

-455 IIFDDLEPK
+455 IIFDDLESE

>member
-101 GLDYAKIYITDGVIF
+101 GLDYAKIYIADGVIF

-179 SSGGSTGEKRAL
+179 SSGEKRAL

-209 VYFYYYGL
+209 VYFYYNGL
-217 TGYDTVL
+217 TGYYTFL
-224 YDDSE
+224 DDGSE
-229 GVCYSEGEDGGNIDL
+229 WDCYSEGEDGGDIDL
-244 GGGNIDLDG
+244 GGGDG
-253 GDIDGGLIGGDEE
+253 GDIDLGGGGDEE

-271 DIKTQRAFQLGLALA
+271 DIKQRTFWIGLALA
-286 YSQKDIGDGVQYYV
+286 YSQKDIDDGVQYYV
-300 WINGKNI
+300 WINGENI
-307 KIPPLNSVGG
+307 KIPPLNGEG
-317 WLYDEGSFPAKDASG
+317 EWLDDKGSFLAKDASG
-332 MTGDELLK
+332 KTGNELFN
-340 SGIMGGLTN
+340 SYIMNGLTN
-349 KDFDS
+349 QDFDV
-354 DSRSTVETVEIKIT
+354 DSLPTVEIKIT
-368 TDAAGNNVVKKIDF
+368 TDAAGNNVVKTIDF
-382 KNVTPGQDDV
+382 NNVTPKAEEV
-392 LDYNKDSNSYVIKDV
+392 LDYNKDSNSYAIKDAED
-407 APDGYEKDTSGE
+407 APEGYEKDTSGK
-419 YKAFDPSDAFVPK
+419 YNAFDPSDAFVPK
-432 DKNMDVPNDAIDN
+432 DKNMDVPDDAIGS
-445 SDVTINVRDD
+445 SDVTIDVRDD
-455 IIFDDLEPK
+455 IIFDDLKPK
-464 CY
+464 KS

>member
-64 EGVSYDARTEDGHIY
+64 DGVSYDARTEDGHIY

-101 GLDYAKIYITDGVIF
+101 GLDYAKIYIADGVIF

-224 YDDSE
+224 DISSE
-229 GVCYSEGEDGGNIDL
+229 RDFYSEGEDGGDIDL

-253 GDIDGGLIGGDEE
+253 GNIDLDGGDIGLIGGDDEE

-307 KIPPLNSVGG
+307 KIPPLNGKG
-317 WLYDEGSFPAKDASG
+317 EWLDDEGSFPAKDAVG
-332 MTGDELLK
+332 LTGNKLLN
-340 SGIMGGLTN
+340 SDIMNGLTN
-349 KDFDS
+349 QDFDFDS
-354 DSRSTVETVEIKIT
+354 LPTVEIKIT
-368 TDAAGNNVVKKIDF
+368 TDAAGNNVVKTIDF

-392 LDYNKDSNSYVIKDV
+392 LDYNKDSNSYAIKDV
-407 APDGYEKDTSGE
+407 APDGYEKDTSGA
-419 YKAFDPSDAFVPK
+419 YPSDAFVPE
-432 DKNMDVPNDAIDN
+432 DKNMDVPDDAIDN

-455 IIFDDLEPK
+455 IIFDDLESE

>member
-101 GLDYAKIYITDGVIF
+101 GLDYAKIYIADGVIF

-173 SGAAPA
+173 NGAAPA

-209 VYFYYYGL
+209 VYFYYNGL
-217 TGYDTVL
+217 TGYDTFL
-224 YDDSE
+224 DDGSE
-229 GVCYSEGEDGGNIDL
+229 WDCYSEG
-244 GGGNIDLDG
+244 
-253 GDIDGGLIGGDEE
+253 
-266 EPVKP
+266 
-271 DIKTQRAFQLGLALA
+271 
-286 YSQKDIGDGVQYYV
+286 
-300 WINGKNI
+300 
-307 KIPPLNSVGG
+307 
-317 WLYDEGSFPAKDASG
+317 
-332 MTGDELLK
+332 
-340 SGIMGGLTN
+340 
-349 KDFDS
+349 
-354 DSRSTVETVEIKIT
+354 
-368 TDAAGNNVVKKIDF
+368 
-382 KNVTPGQDDV
+382 
-392 LDYNKDSNSYVIKDV
+392 
-407 APDGYEKDTSGE
+407 
-419 YKAFDPSDAFVPK
+419 
-432 DKNMDVPNDAIDN
+432 
-445 SDVTINVRDD
+445 
-455 IIFDDLEPK
+455 
-464 CY
+464 

>member
-101 GLDYAKIYITDGVIF
+101 GLDYAKIYIADGVIF

-191 DVKALDKEKS
+191 DVKALDMEKS
-201 IERPEVTT
+201 IERPKVTT

-224 YDDSE
+224 DSD
-229 GVCYSEGEDGGNIDL
+229 VRCYSEGEDGGDIDLGGEDGGDIDL
-244 GGGNIDLDG
+244 GGG
-253 GDIDGGLIGGDEE
+253 DEV

-271 DIKTQRAFQLGLALA
+271 DITIQRAFMLSLALA
-286 YSQKDIGDGVQYYV
+286 YSQKDIDDGVQYYV

-307 KIPPLNSVGG
+307 KIPPLNSEGE
-317 WLYDEGSFPAKDASG
+317 WLDDEGSFLAKDASG
-332 MTGDELLK
+332 LTGNELLN
-340 SGIMGGLTN
+340 SDIMGALTN
-349 KDFDS
+349 KDFDFNS
-354 DSRSTVETVEIKIT
+354 LPTVEIKVT
-368 TDAAGNNVVKKIDF
+368 TDAAGNNVVKTIDF
-382 KNVTPGQDDV
+382 NNVTPKEEEV
-392 LDYNKDSNSYVIKDV
+392 LDYNADNNTYVIKDE
-407 APDGYEKDTSGE
+407 APEGYEPDNKRT
-419 YKAFDPSDAFVPK
+419 YDPSDAFVPK
-432 DKNMDVPNDAIDN
+432 DKNMDVPDDAIDS
-445 SDVTINVRDD
+445 SDVTIDVRDD
-455 IIFDDLEPK
+455 IIFDDLKPK
-464 CY
+464 MS

>member
-101 GLDYAKIYITDGVIF
+101 GLDYAKIYIADGVIF

-179 SSGGSTGEKRAL
+179 PSDGSAGEKRAL
-191 DVKALDKEKS
+191 DVKALDMEKS

-209 VYFYYYGL
+209 VYFHYYGL

-224 YDDSE
+224 DSD
-229 GVCYSEGEDGGNIDL
+229 VRCYSEGEDGGDIDFGGEDGGNIDL
-244 GGGNIDLDG
+244 GGG
-253 GDIDGGLIGGDEE
+253 DEE
-266 EPVKP
+266 EPV
-271 DIKTQRAFQLGLALA
+271 ITRQRAFMLSLALA
-286 YSQKDIGDGVQYYV
+286 YSQKDIDDGVQYYV

-307 KIPPLNSVGG
+307 EIPPLNGKG
-317 WLYDEGSFPAKDASG
+317 DWLHDEGSFLAKDASG
-332 MTGDELLK
+332 KTGNELFK
-340 SGIMGGLTN
+340 SDDIMNGLTN
-349 KDFDS
+349 KDFDF
-354 DSRSTVETVEIKIT
+354 DSLSTVKIKVT
-368 TDAAGNNVVKKIDF
+368 TDAAGNNVVKTIGF
-382 KNVTPGQDDV
+382 NNVTPEAEEV
-392 LDYNKDSNSYVIKDV
+392 LDYNADNNTYVIKDD
-407 APDGYEKDTSGE
+407 APEGYEKDTSGK
-419 YKAFDPSDAFVPK
+419 YNAFDPSDAFVPE
-432 DKNMDVPNDAIDN
+432 DKNMDVPDDAIN
-445 SDVTINVRDD
+445 SSDVTIDVRDD
-455 IIFDDLEPK
+455 IIFDDLKPK
-464 CY
+464 MS